1 MGLTSVHECE
11 MRGRKNLAA
20 VAFSAAEFYIISF
33 SDMWIKQSENAKH
46 FQSKKKVS
54 SIERYNIHAIIIIII
69 IIIIHSLCI
78 CHSRNFLSSK
88 QRSEN

>member
-1 MGLTSVHECE
+1 
-11 MRGRKNLAA
+11 
-20 VAFSAAEFYIISF
+20 
-33 SDMWIKQSENAKH
+33 MWIKQSENAKH

-69 IIIIHSLCI
+69 IIIIIHSLCI

-88 QRSEN
+88 QRSENWFYLSQ